1 MLLTRLRHYLL
12 QTAGV
17 LRLEKS
23 SAHENAGL
31 SALLPALRS
40 RDALVGHAITLD
52 LGKEQVSGQAAGIS
66 DRGHLLLRLP
76 DGELRPFV
84 SGHILCNTI

>member
-1 MLLTRLRHYLL
+1 LRYYLL
-12 QTAGV
+12 QTAGL

-23 SAHENAGL
+23 YSHENTGL

-40 RDALVGHAITLD
+40 RDALFGRPITLD
-52 LGKEQVSGQAAGIS
+52 LGGEKVSGQAAGIS

-84 SGHILCNTI
+84 SGHIL